1 MKGEGVRNGL
11 VGLCRRWDADFL
23 FLSTLVRCLPFFS
36 HSLSLLFSLYLY
48 LSLSLPIPLSLP
60 LSISLPISYSFSL
73 HKYSSYTHTH
83 SHPFILSPS
92 CNPSWY
98 FRSSF
103 LQHFL
108 FLSLPS
114 YSLGFTPFDPAVRS
128 NYPSLDGT
136 TDSLEGC
143 KFSKVKISKA
153 SSERRMTKELISP
166 RLVDEEMDSP
176 RVQPISYTR
185 KSSTESGAGR
195 SRIHSLSSPAAA
207 ILLLSEQN
215 CDNSVTAA
223 QIESQGGGTI
233 EAEGGPEPLLSHVT
247 SRSSMRGDWNT
258 RADSSIEWDDTDA
271 EKARK
276 SSTTDRSAKILATI
290 AGLQVR
296 LSFCPNVFCRVYFS
310 IMSFPTSSSPYF
322 THSKSV

>member
-1 MKGEGVRNGL
+1 MQKMRCWFSYSFHLGPL
-11 VGLCRRWDADFL
+11 PSFL
-23 FLSTLVRCLPFFS
+23 F
-36 HSLSLLFSLYLY
+36 SLSLSYCLSTSIYLSPSLSLSLSLY
-48 LSLSLPIPLSLP
+48 LSLYLSHIHSP
-60 LSISLPISYSFSL
+60 YISIA
-73 HKYSSYTHTH
+73 HTHTH
-83 SHPFILSPS
+83 SHPFTLSPS

-103 LQHFL
+103 LQYFP

-310 IMSFPTSSSPYF
+310 IMSFPTSSSLYF